1 MQRKSVRIERR
12 SRNMNKR
19 SQSFLKWLVG
29 GKYPTPA
36 MKIWR
41 NCRRNII
48 FDCME
53 LHFLGNITVGLY
65 FVDILLVEE
74 FLETPFASHA
84 TDPYVL

>member
-1 MQRKSVRIERR
+1 
-12 SRNMNKR
+12 
-19 SQSFLKWLVG
+19 
-29 GKYPTPA
+29 
-36 MKIWR
+36 
-41 NCRRNII
+41 
-48 FDCME
+48 ME